1 MLAAILEIIIRLIGW
16 VIFLGVIGLLIALVV
31 LYFIVIKKAFF
42 TKDGTKKF
50 SAIERRAA
58 GRYLKAKRNQGGVGL
73 IAAISFVCIMLA
85 IAAMIIIMSI
95 MNGFRDE
102 VIRLTI
108 GSEGHIYA
116 QLLDP
121 SVTTEDIRQ
130 IEGRLNA
137 INGVDEAFQYTQH
150 YTGVQANGTFG
161 LGQVIGIR
169 PEVLKNYEFI
179 SGNLKHSGNL
189 NHGSLENFGKGSGS
203 DREIAIGSRLASSL
217 GLQAGDVITIYS
229 PRVRSSVM
237 GDQPIRKNYTIGAVF
252 SVGIITTDQ
261 SYIYMDLE
269 QSTALFE
276 GGKPTGQIQVRLDSP
291 DDVDRLEPTVRDAIQ
306 SPASTHNWRL
316 KNQATAT
323 ALRTEQIAMRFIF
336 MIVVIIAAF
345 PVLASMIMLVKNK
358 SKDIAILRTIGTT
371 QGGILRIFL
380 MSGAMI
386 GVLGT
391 LAGLI
396 IGMLFCVNIDAVQA
410 AIEGITGQPLFPP
423 DVYQLT
429 GGIPVKMVRS
439 EVLGVAFWGF
449 LISMTATMLPALS
462 ASRVDPVDALRYE

>member
-130 IEGRLNA
+130 IEERLNA

-179 SGNLKHSGNL
+179 SGNLKHSSNL

-323 ALRTEQIAMRFIF
+323 ALRTEQIAMR
-336 MIVVIIAAF
+336 
-345 PVLASMIMLVKNK
+345 L
-358 SKDIAILRTIGTT
+358 
-371 QGGILRIFL
+371 
-380 MSGAMI
+380 
-386 GVLGT
+386 
-391 LAGLI
+391 
-396 IGMLFCVNIDAVQA
+396 C
-410 AIEGITGQPLFPP
+410 
-423 DVYQLT
+423 
-429 GGIPVKMVRS
+429 
-439 EVLGVAFWGF
+439 
-449 LISMTATMLPALS
+449 
-462 ASRVDPVDALRYE
+462 